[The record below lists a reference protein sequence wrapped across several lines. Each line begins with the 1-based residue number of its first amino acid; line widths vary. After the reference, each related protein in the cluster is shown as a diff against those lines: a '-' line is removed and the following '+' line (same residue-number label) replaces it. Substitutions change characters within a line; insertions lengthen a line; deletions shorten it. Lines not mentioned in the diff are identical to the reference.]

1 MDAAPEQPI
10 RKGPPTFSARLA
22 AARKLA
28 PAVRL
33 LAFERVDGAAMAFD
47 AGQWVNLV
55 LPLAEGDTRRAYSIA
70 SAPDGTS
77 RFEVAV
83 TRVEGG
89 PGSTFLHDLEIG
101 RELTAVGPQGFFT
114 RAPLATH
121 PSLFVGTGTGV
132 TPLRSMIRAALAA
145 GSTTP
150 MRLLFGT
157 RTPADVLFED
167 EHAALSS
174 RYPNFRAEYTLS
186 RAPDGWTG
194 RRGYVQEH
202 VKELWQELAAGATE
216 PVHVYVCG
224 LQRMVGTVRD
234 LVKADL
240 GATRREIHSERYD

>member
-10 RKGPPTFSARLA
+10 RKGPPTFSVRLA

-33 LAFERVDGAAMAFD
+33 LAFERVDGGPMVFEP
-47 AGQWVNLV
+47 GQWINLV
-55 LPLAEGDTRRAYSIA
+55 LPLPEGDTRRAYSIA
-70 SAPDGTS
+70 SAPDGAG

-89 PGSTFLHDLEIG
+89 PGSSFLHDLDVG
-101 RELTAVGPQGFFT
+101 RELVAVGPQGFFT
-114 RAPLATH
+114 RPPLATH

-132 TPLRSMIRAALAA
+132 TPLRSMIHAALAA
-145 GSTTP
+145 GSATP

-157 RTPADVLFED
+157 RTPEDVLFAD
-167 EHAALSS
+167 ELASLAA
-174 RYPNFRAEYTLS
+174 RHPNFRAECTLS
-186 RAPDGWTG
+186 RAPESWTG

-224 LQRMVGTVRD
+224 LQRMVGAVRD